1 MKHIIYFV
9 RGMFPIPIFLDTN
22 SGGNLSPNFGISQ
35 IWWILKK
42 HDFAWGKNCTQKEG
56 WSFLTI
62 FRWYNLRKNVAELYR
77 RNTRGGWALGTAL
90 CLGRCPKKK
99 KFFFR
104 ADFPW
109 NFRKYSQ
116 AQGTLVNVNSLRTS
130 TLTVI
135 MSSETDPN
143 ASSLTPPS
151 KHIVHMLTFLKWSL
165 RVFEEQWIANN
176 AYISAL
182 YPQLNFDVMKEI
194 RALHMDV
201 RTIDENHHVL
211 IFRLPESDQVKSNM
225 KRVTVD
231 YGVFQKILEEDFYE
245 QEMTMQVSSFWSNH
259 IKRSI
264 RGKVKTYL
272 KLCHFGKFYA

>member
-22 SGGNLSPNFGISQ
+22 SGVNLSPIFGISQ
-35 IWWILKK
+35 IWRILKR
-42 HDFAWGKNCTQKEG
+42 HDFVWGEICTQKEG
-56 WSFLTI
+56 GHIWPFFDGIISDKSCRALQKK
-62 FRWYNLRKNVAELYR
+62 YK
-77 RNTRGGWALGTAL
+77 GWVGTGHGPL
-90 CLGRCPKKK
+90 SWTLSEK
-99 KFFFR
+99 KFFNR